1 MVDQKRTAVFSAA
14 AETTQPSQA
23 EARQAKQLL
32 YSSELSDNM
41 PVSEMQTML
50 HKLHIHQLEL
60 EMQNDELRRIQRE
73 LDAARAHYIDL
84 YDLVPVG
91 YCTLNTAGVILQL
104 NLTACQMLGMTRE
117 QLVQQVFSLFINQ
130 EDRDIFYLLNRRLG
144 AIGEV
149 HKCELRMLKQ
159 AGMQCWVSL
168 VVTTVSGANG
178 AVELRIVLV
187 DISERK
193 KIHDQLHVSNVELN
207 HANMTLEASN
217 AQLIKSSAQLTAFIR
232 NAPVCLAMFDRHMN
246 YLVTSDS
253 WVREYGCGLD
263 NLVGFNHYQL
273 TPDMPDY
280 WKRLHQQALA
290 GTTLK
295 NCEDKW
301 VRADG
306 SILWLHWQ
314 LQPWLDERS
323 AIGGIII
330 YAENI
335 NERKAYESQ
344 LLENEQR
351 LHGFF
356 NSAMDA
362 IITVDS
368 DYRIVLFNPA
378 AASMFSV
385 PASDALGTSLDM
397 FIPLRFRA
405 DHRQYIEEFGKGE
418 QASSARRQFNF
429 VVGVRANGEEFPIEA
444 TISHIEMQGKRLYT
458 VIIRDRTHNKKVE
471 AELQLYQEQLR
482 GLITHQQHIKE
493 EERIR
498 IAREIHDELGSVLT
512 GVKANLSVAMHEN
525 EMAGNSPNRRLM
537 DASVLLNQAVDTARR
552 VITDLRPSV
561 LDQLGIWTAVEWY
574 AEQLHDRTGILCS
587 VDISNEVLE
596 TEIDTERSTAIFRIL
611 QESLTNVTR
620 HAHAKQVEIRLAFE
634 ANRIQMEVEDNGC
647 GIDAK
652 SLANPNSWGI
662 VGMIE
667 RVRFFGGSITISNT
681 LQGTLVVLQLPLG
694 QLHGK

>member
-1 MVDQKRTAVFSAA
+1 MVDQKRTAVSSAA
-14 AETTQPSQA
+14 AEIIPPSQA
-23 EARQAKQLL
+23 EARQTQQLL
-32 YSSELSDNM
+32 PPSELSVNM
-41 PVSEMQTML
+41 PLAEMQTML
-50 HKLHIHQLEL
+50 HELHIHQVEL
-60 EMQNDELRRIQRE
+60 EMQNEELLRIQRE
-73 LDAARAHYIDL
+73 LDAVREHYIDL

-104 NLTACQMLGMTRE
+104 NLTACQMLGMARE

-144 AIGEV
+144 TIGDV

-159 AGMQCWVSL
+159 AGTQFWVSL
-168 VVTTVSGANG
+168 VGTTVEAANG
-178 AVELRIVLV
+178 AVELRMVLV
-187 DISERK
+187 DISERRQ
-193 KIHDQLHVSNVELN
+193 IQDQLHVSNVELN
-207 HANMTLEASN
+207 NASITLEASN
-217 AQLIKSSAQLTAFIR
+217 AQLMKSGEQLTAFIR

-263 NLVGFNHYQL
+263 SLVGFNHYQL
-273 TPDMPDY
+273 TPDMPSY

-295 NCEDKW
+295 SHEDKW
-301 VRADG
+301 ARADG
-306 SILWLHWQ
+306 SIIWLRWQ
-314 LQPWLDERS
+314 LQPWRDEGGV
-323 AIGGIII
+323 IGGIII

-335 NERKAYESQ
+335 NERKTYKSQ

-362 IITVDS
+362 IITIDS
-368 DYRIVLFNPA
+368 DYRIVLYNPA

-385 PASDALGTSLDM
+385 PASEALGALLDM

-405 DHRQYIEEFGKGE
+405 DHRHYIEEFGKGE
-418 QASSARRQFNF
+418 QALPTIRQFNF

-444 TISHIEMQGKRLYT
+444 TISHIEMQGKKLYT

-525 EMAGNSPNRRLM
+525 EMAGNPPNRRLM
-537 DASVLLNQAVDTARR
+537 DASVLLSQAVNTARR

-574 AEQLHDRTGILCS
+574 AEQLHDRTGIICS

-596 TEIDTERSTAIFRIL
+596 TEIDSERSTAIFRIL

-620 HAHAKQVEIRLAFE
+620 HSQATQVEIRVAFE
-634 ANRIQMEVEDNGC
+634 GDWIRMEVEDNGR
-647 GIDAK
+647 GINAK
-652 SLANPNSWGI
+652 SQANPNSWGI

-681 LQGTLVVLQLPLG
+681 SHGTLVVLQLPLG
-694 QLHGK
+694 QTHGI